1 MKLAV
6 ASGVSL
12 LIAAASVACEGA
24 GEPPITLTASDSADQ
39 VLFEFRTTITIDGV
53 RRVHLEAD
61 TAYFY
66 QRVQQAELIGVHVEF
81 FSVTGEH
88 TSTITSIDGTY
99 DWRTQNMEARGDV
112 VATTPDNRRL
122 TTDTLRYDHQR
133 NEIYGPTAFVFDA
146 PDRHLEGDA
155 FTSDPDFERVE
166 TVRPRR
172 GRIGEVG
179 NR

>member
-1 MKLAV
+1 MRLVV

-12 LIAAASVACEGA
+12 VIAAASAACDGA
-24 GEPPITLTASDSADQ
+24 GEPPITVTASDSANQ
-39 VLFEFRTTITIDGV
+39 VLFGFRTTITIDGI

-66 QRVQQAELIGVHVEF
+66 QRVQHAELIGVHVEF
-81 FSVTGEH
+81 FSLTGAH

-112 VATTPDNRRL
+112 VATTPDGRRL
-122 TTDTLRYDHQR
+122 TTDTLSYDHQK
-133 NEIYGPTAFVFDA
+133 NEIYGPTAFVFDS

-155 FTSDPDFERVE
+155 FTSDPEFTRVE
-166 TVRPRR
+166 TIRPRR